1 MSAVESRTIA
11 EFDVEGLFPSLGLK
25 VELRDDVIVGDG
37 NVGSGVHDTWFVN
50 DCGHVWC
57 DGGSEFGWIDDVQA
71 VDQGF

>member
-1 MSAVESRTIA
+1 M
-11 EFDVEGLFPSLGLK
+11 EGLFPSLGLE

-57 DGGSEFGWIDDVQA
+57 DGGSEFGWIDDV
-71 VDQGF
+71 